1 LKYLTDE
8 IVVSLD
14 KIIENVEKHV
24 QERLDKGEE
33 ESVMLS
39 NKSQANDDKV
49 SLASSYVKQKQLEEN
64 RPMNALLK

>member
-1 LKYLTDE
+1 MKYLTDE